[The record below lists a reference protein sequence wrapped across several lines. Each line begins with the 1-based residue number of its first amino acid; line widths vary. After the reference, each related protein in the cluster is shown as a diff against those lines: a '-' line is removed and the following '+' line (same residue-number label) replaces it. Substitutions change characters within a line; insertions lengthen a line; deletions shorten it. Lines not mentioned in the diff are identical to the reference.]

1 MQFLHKHAFSILLV
15 VALAVYG
22 TWMATNIQA
31 VAGGSDSSGYMNNAR
46 LLERMEL
53 KIKRREID
61 GLSPQSLPIY
71 SYIPLGFVP
80 VDEHEMVPTYPMGLP
95 LPILGMSR
103 LTGWNQAAAAT
114 LVIHAL
120 LSLLVLCGLSILL
133 GLSRPLSLLAGM
145 LLGLSYVFFDL
156 SMQTMSDVPALA
168 WCSLAFLSA
177 VLSNRNAAWALLAGA
192 ALAMAVLIRPS
203 NMLMVL
209 PLAIVFGFSWKR
221 WLLFG
226 LGGLPGAALQWIIN
240 WRLYGNGFASG
251 YGEIGT
257 LFRARYL
264 TWSLAAYAR
273 WLPVALTPALVLA
286 FGLPFFAT
294 LRRDRIVVALA
305 VWALAY
311 LGFYAFYFHTSE
323 NWSYMRFILPAF
335 SALIVLALLVAQQ
348 IGLGL
353 QPARRRAA
361 GAVLAILVV
370 GWNAYWIAHF
380 GVWRRSEGRYQAAA
394 HWAAENLP
402 PNAVVLAMQVS
413 GSLLYYTPFTFV
425 RYEQFDRDSLAQVEQ
440 ACDAAGRPIY
450 AVLFPFETDTA
461 LKVRMPGTWTR
472 IGSVAEISIWRR
484 ERT

>member
-1 MQFLHKHAFSILLV
+1 MQFLHKHAFSILLIL
-15 VALAVYG
+15 ALAGYG

-61 GLSPQSLPIY
+61 GLSPQELPIY

-80 VDEHEMVPTYPMGLP
+80 VGEHEMVPTYPMGFP
-95 LPILGMSR
+95 LLILGMSHF
-103 LTGWNQAAAAT
+103 TSWDHAAAAT
-114 LVIHAL
+114 LVVHAL
-120 LSLLVLCGLSILL
+120 LSLVVLCGLSILL
-133 GLSRPLSLLAGM
+133 GLSRPLSLLAAL
-145 LLGLSYVFFDL
+145 LLGLSYVFVDL

-168 WCSLAFLSA
+168 WCSLAFLAA

-192 ALAMAVLIRPS
+192 AIAMAVLIRPS
-203 NMLMVL
+203 NVLMVP

-226 LGGLPGAALQWIIN
+226 LGGLPGAAFQWIIN

-251 YGEIGT
+251 YGDVGT
-257 LFRARYL
+257 LFRAQYL
-264 TWSLAAYAR
+264 SWSLAAYAR

-286 FGLPFFAT
+286 FGTPFFPT
-294 LRRDRIVVALA
+294 LRKDRILIALA

-323 NWSYMRFILPAF
+323 NWTYMRFILPAF
-335 SALIVLALLVAQQ
+335 SAMIILVMLVAQR
-348 IGLGL
+348 IGLGM

-361 GAVLAILVV
+361 GAMLVLLVV

-380 GVWRRSEGRYQAAA
+380 GVWSRNEGRYQAAA
-394 HWAAENLP
+394 QWTAQNLP

-425 RYEQFDRDSLAQVEQ
+425 RYEQFDRDSFAQVEQ

-450 AVLFPFETDTA
+450 AMLFPFETDA
-461 LKVRMPGTWTR
+461 VLRMPGTWTR
-472 IGSVAEISIWRR
+472 IGSVAEIVIWRR
-484 ERT
+484 ERS